1 MIMGLFRKRKATR
14 EDLGKSFK
22 ILWNPQGVRD
32 FDEKPSYRKGTIS
45 HVSDDGGFDLE
56 LDGGG
61 VMIFTASIRGRRVN
75 PFRNLIA
82 V

>member
-1 MIMGLFRKRKATR
+1 MIMGLFRKRKATI
-14 EDLGKSFK
+14 EDLGKRFK

-32 FDEKPSYRKGTIS
+32 FGEKPNYREGVIDYITC
-45 HVSDDGGFDLE
+45 DGGFSLKFDA
-56 LDGGG
+56 GGIM
-61 VMIFTASIRGRRVN
+61 VFTASIRGKRVN